1 MANVN
6 RRWLV
11 RTGTLSAGVLLIAAL
26 LVIVNYFGDKYHKRF
41 DWTSSSLYTLSEK
54 SENVV
59 RDLKKDVDFIVFLQP
74 GDELYQPVRELLSQY
89 DAASQRVRVRYVD
102 PQRDRL
108 EAERLIQQYQISGY
122 GVVVASG
129 KDKRVIPSNDLA
141 ELDFSGMQMGQA
153 PTLSGFKGEQLFTGA
168 ILQLGEGKKPR
179 LIFTTGHGERS
190 LDDQGP
196 EGLAGIQQLLGADN
210 FDVEEWSALGK
221 TAVPPATDLVVI
233 AGPRSPFLQPE
244 LSALAAY
251 LNGGGRVLVLV
262 EPVLGQT
269 ESASGGGLTPTGFE
283 RWLGQF
289 GVKLGSD
296 IVVDPPNTIPG
307 FTAATLFANEY
318 GDHPV
323 TNALSQSKL
332 PVLFSVA
339 RSVGRN
345 TSADTAGFTVTELA
359 RTSGEGWGE
368 TNLSALSEV
377 ERGDADLAGP
387 VPLGVAVEAEKPQG
401 RKMRLV
407 VFGDADFATNQLIQ
421 ANSPNQIL
429 LSNALNWLVAREA
442 LLAIPPR
449 KTEQVR
455 LNLTQEQGRTVYAIA
470 FVLLPALAA
479 IAGIVVRSRRRR

>member
-1 MANVN
+1 MSNVN

-41 DWTSSSLYTLSEK
+41 DWTSSSLYTLSGK

-74 GDELYQPVRELLSQY
+74 GDELYGPVRELLSQY

-129 KDKRVIPSNDLA
+129 KDKRVVPSNDLA
-141 ELDFSGMQMGQA
+141 EMDFSGMQMGQA
-153 PTLSGFKGEQLFTGA
+153 PTLAGFKGEQLFTGA
-168 ILQLGEGKKPR
+168 ILQLGEGRKPK
-179 LIFTTGHGERS
+179 LVFTTGHGERS

-196 EGLAGIQQLLGADN
+196 EGLAGIQQLLGQDN

-221 TAVPPATDLVVI
+221 TAVPPGTDLVVV

-251 LNGGGRVLVLV
+251 LNGGGRVLALV
-262 EPVLGQT
+262 EPTLGQQEGT
-269 ESASGGGLTPTGFE
+269 GLTPTGFE
-283 RWLGQF
+283 SWLGQF

-296 IVVDPPNTIPG
+296 IVIDPPNTIPG
-307 FTAATLFANEY
+307 FTAATLFVNEY

-332 PVLFSVA
+332 PVLFSVS
-339 RSVGRN
+339 RSVVRN
-345 TSADTAGFTVTELA
+345 ETAGFTITELA

-368 TNLSALSEV
+368 TNLSALAEV
-377 ERGDADLAGP
+377 ERGDADVAGP
-387 VPLGVAVEAEKPQG
+387 VSLGVAVEAEKGQG

-407 VFGDADFATNQLIQ
+407 VFGDSDFATNQLIQ

-455 LNLTQEQGRTVYAIA
+455 MNLTREQGMTVYAIA
-470 FVLLPALAA
+470 PLLLPILAGA
-479 IAGIVVRSRRRR
+479 AGIMVWSRRRR

>member
-26 LVIVNYFGDKYHKRF
+26 LVIVNYLGDKYHKRF
-41 DWTSSSLYTLSEK
+41 DWTSSRLYTLSEK

-74 GDELYQPVRELLSQY
+74 GDELYEPVRELLSQY
-89 DAASQRVRVRYVD
+89 DAASQRVKVRYVD

-108 EAERLIQQYQISGY
+108 EAERLIQQYQISGF

-129 KDKRVIPSNDLA
+129 ADKRVIPSNDLA
-141 ELDFSGMQMGQA
+141 EMDFSGMQMGQA
-153 PTLSGFKGEQLFTGA
+153 PTLAGFKGEQLFTGA
-168 ILQLGEGKKPR
+168 ILQLGEGRKPK

-221 TAVPPATDLVVI
+221 TAVPPGTDLVVV

-244 LSALAAY
+244 LSALATY

-262 EPVLGQT
+262 EPTLGQA
-269 ESASGGGLTPTGFE
+269 EGMGLTPTGFE
-283 RWLGQF
+283 TWLGQF
-289 GVKLGSD
+289 GVKLGND
-296 IVVDPPNTIPG
+296 IVIDPSNTIPG
-307 FTAATLFANEY
+307 FTAATLFVNEY

-332 PVLFSVA
+332 PVLVSVA
-339 RSVGRN
+339 RSVSR
-345 TSADTAGFTVTELA
+345 SETAGITTTELA

-368 TNLSALSEV
+368 TNLSALAEV
-377 ERGDADLAGP
+377 ERGDDDTAGP
-387 VPLGVAVEAEKPQG
+387 VSLGVAVEAEKGQG

-407 VFGDADFATNQLIQ
+407 VFGDSDFATNQLIQ

-455 LNLTQEQGRTVYAIA
+455 LNLTGDQTITVYAIVLA
-470 FVLLPALAA
+470 LLPLLAA
-479 IAGIVVRSRRRR
+479 AAGIVVWSRRRR

>member
-41 DWTSSSLYTLSEK
+41 DWTSSRLYTLSEK

-74 GDELYQPVRELLSQY
+74 GDELYEPVRELLAQY
-89 DAASQRVRVRYVD
+89 DAASQRVKVRYVD

-108 EAERLIQQYQISGY
+108 EAERLIRQYQIAGY

-141 ELDFSGMQMGQA
+141 ELDFSAMEMGQPPKVA
-153 PTLSGFKGEQLFTGA
+153 GFKGEQLFTGA
-168 ILQLGEGKKPR
+168 ILQLGEGRKPKVV
-179 LIFTTGHGERS
+179 FTTGHGERS
-190 LDDQGP
+190 LDDQGA
-196 EGLAGIQQLLGADN
+196 EGLAGIQQLLGQDN

-221 TAVPPATDLVVI
+221 TAVPPGTDLVVV

-244 LSALAAY
+244 LGALAAY
-251 LNGGGRVLVLV
+251 LDGGGRMLALV
-262 EPVLGQT
+262 EPTLGQA
-269 ESASGGGLTPTGFE
+269 EGMGLTPTGFE
-283 RWLGQF
+283 TWLTRF
-289 GVKLGSD
+289 GVKLGND

-307 FTAATLFANEY
+307 FTAAPLFANEY

-339 RSVGRN
+339 RSVGR
-345 TSADTAGFTVTELA
+345 SVTAGFTITELA
-359 RTSGEGWGE
+359 HTTGEGWGE
-368 TNLSALSEV
+368 TNLSALAEV
-377 ERGDADLAGP
+377 ERGGTDLAGP
-387 VPLGVAVEAEKPQG
+387 VSLGVAVEGEKQG
-401 RKMRLV
+401 KKMRLV
-407 VFGDADFATNQLIQ
+407 VFGDSDFASNQFIQ

-455 LNLTQEQGRTVYAIA
+455 LSLTQNQGIWVVALSLA
-470 FVLLPALAA
+470 LLPALAA
-479 IAGIVVRSRRRR
+479 AAGIVVWSRRRR

>member
-1 MANVN
+1 M
-6 RRWLV
+6 
-11 RTGTLSAGVLLIAAL
+11 
-26 LVIVNYFGDKYHKRF
+26 
-41 DWTSSSLYTLSEK
+41 
-54 SENVV
+54 
-59 RDLKKDVDFIVFLQP
+59 
-74 GDELYQPVRELLSQY
+74 
-89 DAASQRVRVRYVD
+89 
-102 PQRDRL
+102 
-108 EAERLIQQYQISGY
+108 
-122 GVVVASG
+122 
-129 KDKRVIPSNDLA
+129 
-141 ELDFSGMQMGQA
+141 DFSGMQMGQA

-168 ILQLGEGKKPR
+168 ILQLGEGKKPK

-196 EGLAGIQQLLGADN
+196 EGLAGIQQLLGQDN

-221 TAVPPATDLVVI
+221 TAVPPGTDLVVV

-251 LNGGGRVLVLV
+251 LNGGGRVLALV
-262 EPVLGQT
+262 EPTLGQT
-269 ESASGGGLTPTGFE
+269 EGAGLTPTGFE
-283 RWLGQF
+283 SWLGQF
-289 GVKLGSD
+289 GVKLGND

-323 TNALSQSKL
+323 TNALSQAKL

-339 RSVGRN
+339 RSVSRKE
-345 TSADTAGFTVTELA
+345 TAGFTITELA
-359 RTSGEGWGE
+359 HTSGEGWGE

-377 ERGDADLAGP
+377 ERGDADAAGP
-387 VPLGVAVEAEKPQG
+387 VSLGVAVEASVRGGGQD

-407 VFGDADFATNQLIQ
+407 VFGDSDFATNQLVQ

-455 LNLTQEQGRTVYAIA
+455 LNLTQDQGYTVYAIA
-470 FVLLPALAA
+470 LLLLPALAA
-479 IAGIVVRSRRRR
+479 AAGIVVWSRRRR

>member
-26 LVIVNYFGDKYHKRF
+26 LVIVNYFGHKYHKRF
-41 DWTSSSLYTLSEK
+41 DWTSSRLYTLSEK
-54 SENVV
+54 SANVV
-59 RDLKKDVDFIVFLQP
+59 RDLDKDVEFVVFLQP
-74 GDELYQPVRELLSQY
+74 GDELYEPVRELLSQY

-102 PQRDRL
+102 PQRDRM

-153 PTLSGFKGEQLFTGA
+153 PTLAAFKGEQLFTGA
-168 ILQLGEGKKPR
+168 ILQLGEGRKPKV
-179 LIFTTGHGERS
+179 IFTTGHGERS

-196 EGLAGIQQLLGADN
+196 EGLAGIQQLLGQDN

-221 TAVPPATDLVVI
+221 TTVPPGTDLVVV

-251 LNGGGRVLVLV
+251 LNGGGRVLAMI
-262 EPVLGQT
+262 EPTLGQA
-269 ESASGGGLTPTGFE
+269 EGMGLTPTGFE
-283 RWLGQF
+283 TWLGQF
-289 GVKLGSD
+289 GVELGND

-323 TNALSQSKL
+323 TNALSQSRL
-332 PVLFSVA
+332 PVLVSVA

-345 TSADTAGFTVTELA
+345 ETAGYTITELA

-368 TNLSALSEV
+368 TDLAALSEV
-377 ERGDADLAGP
+377 ERGEDDLAGP
-387 VPLGVAVEAEKPQG
+387 VPLGVAVEADKGEG
-401 RKMRLV
+401 RKMRLL
-407 VFGDADFATNQLIQ
+407 VFGDSDFATNQLIQ

-429 LSNALNWLVAREA
+429 LSNSLNWLVAREA

-455 LNLTQEQGRTVYAIA
+455 LNLTQEQGYTVYAIA
-470 FVLLPALAA
+470 LLLLPALAA
-479 IAGIVVRSRRRR
+479 IAGVVVWSRRRR